1 MLDNLNKWIR
11 KYRSGRIWLNKL
23 RNKQTI
29 KIYLPLLK
37 RYCDATGLDPDE
49 LIQLKLEG
57 QRQVGTQTE
66 FQAEELHD
74 STINGLEITDHA
86 KLSVS
91 TTVQSFYK
99 HNRRPL
105 VEIRKFEIP
114 EPKKRR
120 PTLED
125 VETLAHNVKWKR
137 DKAIIWFTASAPFRR
152 QTVELLTWGDL
163 QETGDPMVPIK
174 IVVESARLKGKGKG
188 RYRGLKQISFLH
200 AFAYKQILA
209 YKKEL
214 VRMMSKKYP
223 NFQITKNTPLFISY
237 KNGNG
242 QVTPLLGAGIG
253 DIFERGSLNAWG
265 NLEEKR
271 FSPHDMR
278 DFVDNAL
285 KRARVVEVDR
295 APMLGHRIK
304 GVEKHY
310 QDPDH
315 KDLLE
320 SFKRA
325 IPYLTTSPQVT
336 EKDKMVAIRASAN
349 QQIGIMITTIDSQ
362 IAIAQTEITKY
373 EGMIKVAEQSKKL
386 EPQKAKEYDDLI
398 KWVKQQILVL
408 RQNIAQMKDQ
418 KARLEKL

>member
-1 MLDNLNKWIR
+1 MMESLNKWIR
-11 KYRSGRIWLNKL
+11 EYRSGKIWLNKL
-23 RNKQTI
+23 RSKQTI

-37 RYCDATGLDPDE
+37 RYCDATGKTPDE
-49 LIQLKLEG
+49 LINLKLEG
-57 QRQVGTQTE
+57 QRQVGTNKE

-74 STINGLEITDHA
+74 STINDLDITDHA
-86 KLSVS
+86 KLSIS

-125 VETLAHNVKWKR
+125 VEDLANNVKWKR
-137 DKAIIWFTASAPFRR
+137 DKAIIWFIASAPFRR
-152 QTVELLTWGDL
+152 ETVALLTWGDL
-163 QETGDPMVPIK
+163 QETGDSEIPIK
-174 IVVESARLKGKGKG
+174 LVIESARLKGKGKG
-188 RYRGLKQISFLH
+188 RYRGLEQISFLH
-200 AFAYKQILA
+200 AFAYKQLLA

-214 VRMMSKKYP
+214 MRKMPKKYP
-223 NFQITKNTPLFISY
+223 DFQITKNTPLFISY

-242 QVTPLLGAGIG
+242 HVTPLLGAGIG
-253 DIFERGSLNAWG
+253 DIFEQASLNTWG

-285 KRARVVEVDR
+285 KKARVVEVDR

-315 KDLLE
+315 KDLLD

-325 IPYLTTSPQVT
+325 IPFLTTSPQIT
-336 EKDKMVAIRASAN
+336 EKDKMVGIKAEFDQRIP
-349 QQIGIMITTIDSQ
+349 IMITATK
-362 IAIAQTEITKY
+362 TEIARYEAEVKHW
-373 EGMIKVAEQSKKL
+373 EGMIEIAEKSRKL
-386 EPQKAKEYDDLI
+386 EPQRDKEYGELIESLRKQILTAKE
-398 KWVKQQILVL
+398 QIAML
-408 RQNIAQMKDQ
+408 KDS